1 MTSAQQAVTRKNRL
15 VVDPAFRTTAQ
26 PAQLLGLAVKAR
38 RGSICGSRSQRK
50 KKPVGGR
57 GGGALCGRHVGGG
70 VGDGGGGVGRD
81 SSTVH
86 CVVTIRSPSRLA
98 TDRGV
103 QPDPHPWAANE
114 SVASLAWMGG
124 GCCVGR
130 GGGTTFRGGR
140 AAAGVLTRL
149 HAGRRHRCRGELL
162 PRSPHPSAAPPSVT
176 SSAGGWVGERE
187 GLTAEASDQQAE
199 TSDQQAETS
208 TPGRMEGYL
217 AIKIALPDKQFGLRT
232 PPTDSNLET
241 YLANQEHHS
250 RDLIGCYPMGP
261 VRPEDFNIDSI
272 IAGQR
277 STQY

>member
-1 MTSAQQAVTRKNRL
+1 MLNKPLHGKKTC
-15 VVDPAFRTTAQ
+15 
-26 PAQLLGLAVKAR
+26 
-38 RGSICGSRSQRK
+38 RGSSLWHHCAACAAVGSRCQGAARQYLRISITMEKNTSRWSW
-50 KKPVGGR
+50 
-57 GGGALCGRHVGGG
+57 GGALCVRHVGGG

-103 QPDPHPWAANE
+103 QPDPHPWAAHE

-130 GGGTTFRGGR
+130 GGGTTFRDGR

-162 PRSPHPSAAPPSVT
+162 PRSLHPSAAPPSVT

-208 TPGRMEGYL
+208 TPGRIEGYL

-250 RDLIGCYPMGP
+250 RDLINCYTMGTVYSP
-261 VRPEDFNIDSI
+261 V
-272 IAGQR
+272 Q
-277 STQY
+277 Q